1 MADNEFTPDDVKT
14 ALDTFVDRSS
24 DAAVPIMESFAE
36 LQEKRATR
44 LADAEARL
52 QEHLGEDDPRVTA
65 LRQSAFAAEG
75 LKRSLRTTA
84 VRDDRLPK
92 LRMQEW
98 MVFGRVL
105 DSGGRPVVGVTVR
118 VFDRDRRYDDLL
130 GETETDEY
138 GDFAVVYHERD
149 FAEAGEGLPE
159 LYVMVEDRQGNLLY
173 SSRAEL
179 RYEAGR
185 AEYFQIVL
193 GEQQAQPSPE

>member
-1 MADNEFTPDDVKT
+1 MAENEITSDDVKT
-14 ALDTFVDRSS
+14 TLDAFIDASS
-24 DAAVPIMESFAE
+24 DAGVPIMEHFAE
-36 LQEKRATR
+36 LQEKRAIR

-52 QEHLGEDDPRVTA
+52 KVHLGEDHPQVEA
-65 LRQSAFAAEG
+65 LRQATFSAGE
-75 LKRSLRTTA
+75 LERSLRTTA

-92 LRMQEW
+92 LEAQEW

-118 VFDRDRRYDDLL
+118 VFDRDRKYDDLL

-138 GDFAVVYHERD
+138 GDFAVVYHERV
-149 FAEAGEGLPE
+149 FAEAGEDLPE

-173 SSRAEL
+173 SSRDEL

>member
-52 QEHLGEDDPRVTA
+52 REHLGEDDPRVTA
-65 LRQSAFAAEG
+65 LRQSAFAAED

-92 LRMQEW
+92 LRAQEW

-118 VFDRDRRYDDLL
+118 VFDRDRKYDDLL

-138 GDFAVVYHERD
+138 GDFAVVYHERV
-149 FAEAGEGLPE
+149 FAEAGEDLPE

-173 SSRAEL
+173 SSRDEL

>member
-1 MADNEFTPDDVKT
+1 MAENEFTPDDVKT
-14 ALDTFVDRSS
+14 ALDAFVDRSS

-52 QEHLGEDDPRVTA
+52 KEHLGEDDPRVTA

-92 LRMQEW
+92 LRAQEW

-118 VFDRDRRYDDLL
+118 VFDRDRKYDDLL

-138 GDFAVVYHERD
+138 GDFSVVYHERV
-149 FAEAGEGLPE
+149 FAEAGEDLPE
-159 LYVMVEDRQGNLLY
+159 LYVMVEDQRGNVLY
-173 SSRAEL
+173 SSRDEI

-185 AEYFQIVL
+185 AEYFHVVL
-193 GEQQAQPSPE
+193 SEDQGQ

>member
-1 MADNEFTPDDVKT
+1 MAENEFTPDDVKT

-52 QEHLGEDDPRVTA
+52 KEHLGEDDPRVTA

-92 LRMQEW
+92 LRAQEW
-98 MVFGRVL
+98 MVFGRVV

-118 VFDRDRRYDDLL
+118 VFDRDRKYDDLL
-130 GETETDEY
+130 GETTTDEY

-159 LYVMVEDRQGNLLY
+159 LYVMVEDQRGRLLY
-173 SSRAEL
+173 SSRDAI

-185 AEYFQIVL
+185 AEYFHIVL
-193 GEQQAQPSPE
+193 SENPD

>member
-1 MADNEFTPDDVKT
+1 MAENEFTPDDVKT
-14 ALDTFVDRSS
+14 ALDAFVDRSS

-52 QEHLGEDDPRVTA
+52 KEHLGEDDSRVTA

-84 VRDDRLPK
+84 LRDDRLPK
-92 LRMQEW
+92 LRAQEW

-118 VFDRDRRYDDLL
+118 VFDRDRKYDDLL

-138 GDFAVVYHERD
+138 GDFSVVYHERV
-149 FAEAGEGLPE
+149 FAEAGEDLPE
-159 LYVMVEDRQGNLLY
+159 LYVMVEDQRGNLLY
-173 SSRAEL
+173 SSRDEI

-185 AEYFQIVL
+185 AEYFHVVL
-193 GEQQAQPSPE
+193 SEDQGQ